1 MSNEKIANCIS
12 VDENGKVINL
22 VVGLDYTRNSTC
34 VDMTQEFID
43 QGVSVGDTITG
54 KRIPLDSDAGRLH
67 NLFTIINPKLVKK
80 PLTPEELKQKWLME
94 KRDLENQIKEVQ
106 FQLMFCQSRYQMA
119 VMLGDNVSKDKELAK
134 YQVLQTEHTALETKL
149 AELIANEPQG

>member
-1 MSNEKIANCIS
+1 MSNINSIVINEKGLIINFING
-12 VDENGKVINL
+12 VDE
-22 VVGLDYTRNSTC
+22 TPNSIC
-34 VDMTQEFID
+34 VTMTPDLID
-43 QGVSVGDTITG
+43 ARKGDTLTG
-54 KRIPLDSDAGRLH
+54 DIVARDDDIGRSYGLR
-67 NLFTIINPKLVKK
+67 TILNPKLLKK
-80 PLTPEELKQKWLME
+80 PLTPEELKQKWYME
-94 KRDLENQIKEVQ
+94 KSELEKEIKEVQ

>member
-1 MSNEKIANCIS
+1 MSNENILNCIS
-12 VDENGKVINL
+12 VDENGKVTNITR
-22 VVGLDYTRNSTC
+22 GLDYTRNSTC
-34 VDMTQEFID
+34 VMMIEKFKYVKI
-43 QGVSVGDTITG
+43 GDTMKG
-54 KRIPLDSDAGRLH
+54 KRVPLDSDVGRLH
-67 NLFTIINPKLVKK
+67 NLFTILNPKLVKK
-80 PLTPEELKQKWLME
+80 PLTPEELRQKWYME
-94 KRDLENQIKEVQ
+94 KRELETEIREVQ